1 MYYSPNDEPCDAIN
15 VINHKY
21 LKKSIYLDPN
31 NDEYIFEFSF
41 HLSDEVKDQFKQ
53 LMRENIYSIKI
64 IDVSKIDDK
73 YMEKFLIFL
82 INSKINLKNIKW
94 INFGKRKFYEREYN
108 LLLKLILSQFSELKE
123 HNMLNPFK
131 N

>member
-41 HLSDEVKDQFKQ
+41 HLSDEVKDQLRRKVFY
-53 LMRENIYSIKI
+53 LKI
-64 IDVSKIDDK
+64 IKS
-73 YMEKFLIFL
+73 IFL
-82 INSKINLKNIKW
+82 HKLTK
-94 INFGKRKFYEREYN
+94 
-108 LLLKLILSQFSELKE
+108 LL
-123 HNMLNPFK
+123 
-131 N
+131 